1 MQIPRK
7 ADGSLYEL
15 HEAMGAQRIIL
26 YHVFSTLRNWLTKSP
41 DYKPFHRIISGGGGS
56 GKSYLVHQITSTIRK
71 MFSKNETVQTTAY
84 TGSAAYNIRGKTI
97 HSAYAINCVKID
109 QEMSQTNRDKLIKG
123 LRHTVA
129 LLFDERSM
137 IPADV
142 LGACERNV
150 ALTAFGGSR
159 YKHKWGGIPIILF
172 LGDDYQ
178 LPPVQIMG
186 KGKGAFHALDYKTS
200 VSKQAITV
208 ELRGMEEFLRLS
220 KGVMMLDQNQR
231 IQQNQ
236 EDFKDILERVRVGN
250 PTEEDKMTL
259 LSLHVLKLPSK
270 IREKYEND
278 TDTLHIFATK
288 EMCSE
293 HNFKKLKEFHN
304 ADNPVAFLKHNLPRH
319 LYENTNDI
327 NAIPQITCFSRGCKV
342 SIKGRNFSPLLGL
355 YNGAIGTVHEIV
367 YREGES
373 PNTNNLPLY
382 VAVDF
387 PGYLGRLHE
396 YGCHIWD
403 KTNPTIIPVPTVKT
417 IDEKTKKQ

>member
-1 MQIPRK
+1 M
-7 ADGSLYEL
+7 
-15 HEAMGAQRIIL
+15 
-26 YHVFSTLRNWLTKSP
+26 TKSP

-186 KGKGAFHALDYKTS
+186 
-200 VSKQAITV
+200 
-208 ELRGMEEFLRLS
+208 
-220 KGVMMLDQNQR
+220 
-231 IQQNQ
+231 
-236 EDFKDILERVRVGN
+236 
-250 PTEEDKMTL
+250 
-259 LSLHVLKLPSK
+259 
-270 IREKYEND
+270 
-278 TDTLHIFATK
+278 
-288 EMCSE
+288 
-293 HNFKKLKEFHN
+293 
-304 ADNPVAFLKHNLPRH
+304 
-319 LYENTNDI
+319 
-327 NAIPQITCFSRGCKV
+327 
-342 SIKGRNFSPLLGL
+342 
-355 YNGAIGTVHEIV
+355 
-367 YREGES
+367 
-373 PNTNNLPLY
+373 
-382 VAVDF
+382 
-387 PGYLGRLHE
+387 
-396 YGCHIWD
+396 
-403 KTNPTIIPVPTVKT
+403 
-417 IDEKTKKQ
+417 